1 MKQRL
6 IALAALAA
14 VLLAVGCGAPAA
26 TPTPPV
32 PAATATTEAAPTAT
46 TAPVPTA
53 TNEPTAEATATT
65 KAESTP
71 TPSDAGEPG
80 EPGIDA
86 SVSTRNPFET
96 IFAQAEAPEG
106 WSVRPCEGNGPLLC
120 MFDGSEHMG
129 TIELFASHIET
140 LPEFAGMLR
149 DAGLEPGSID
159 YRDPAQAAQIREA
172 FDAFIESNL
181 ETFEEDRQIRYRGSA
196 TFTRLPIE
204 DIRIGDMPGVRYGF
218 NVADESGKVVE
229 KWPSHAAFDG
239 NVLYILVPH
248 YDEDSFFSFKSLE
261 ALEEFEP
268 FVPALLEG
276 LTLPLPVE
284 QTEVK
289 SVTTLARVPLFR
301 FYGAGSNPV
310 TEVPAGQ
317 TLTVTGRA
325 PGEGPWRVECPD
337 GDPYECWV
345 SADPRLTQ
353 PGE

>member
-6 IALAALAA
+6 MTLAALTA
-14 VLLAVGCGAPAA
+14 VLLGVGCDAPAA
-26 TPTPPV
+26 TPTPP
-32 PAATATTEAAPTAT
+32 ASSATATTAAAPTAT

-53 TNEPTAEATATT
+53 TTEPTAEATPTT
-65 KAESTP
+65 EAESTP

-80 EPGIDA
+80 EPGIEA
-86 SVSTRNPFET
+86 GVTTRNIFET
-96 IFAQAEAPEG
+96 IFASSEAPAG

-120 MFDGSEHMG
+120 MFDGSEQVG

-140 LPEFAGMLR
+140 LPEFAGMLS
-149 DAGLEPGSID
+149 DAGLEVGSID

-181 ETFEEDRQIRYRGSA
+181 KTFEEDRQIRYRGKA
-196 TFTRLPIE
+196 TFTRLPVE

-218 NVADESGKVVE
+218 TVADESGKLVE
-229 KWPSHAAFDG
+229 KWPSQAAFDG
-239 NVLYILVPH
+239 SVLYILVPH
-248 YDEDSFFSFKSLE
+248 YDEGSFFSFKSLD
-261 ALEEFEP
+261 ALDTFEP

-289 SVTTLARVPLFR
+289 SLTTLARVPLFR

-317 TLTVTGRA
+317 ALAVTGRA
-325 PGEGPWRVECPD
+325 PGEGPWRVECPS
-337 GDPYECWV
+337 GGPYECWV
-345 SADPRLTQ
+345 SANPQLTE
-353 PGE
+353 PAP